1 MKIAVNTSIS
11 IGDLDFSALE
21 ELGETVYFRDPSKEE
36 LIAAAADCDAIMI
49 NKELITEEV
58 LAACP
63 RIKYIG
69 VFATGYN
76 VVDLE
81 ACRKRGITVTNVP
94 GYSTNSVAQHVFAL
108 VLSIF
113 DKIREYA
120 SSVDAGDWVKSKTF
134 NYFPWP
140 TRELNGKT
148 FGILGYGS
156 IGKAVAKI
164 ADAFGM
170 NVVVSTRTFPQNC
183 PYKVVGLDELLA
195 VSDILTLH
203 CPLTAATD
211 KIINAQ
217 TLSKM
222 KDGAVLINTARG
234 GLLDEAAVR
243 AALDCGKLAAAGV
256 DVVTVEPM
264 RPDNP
269 LLNAK
274 NCVIT
279 PHVAWCPLE
288 ARIRLLDVATE
299 NLRAYINGSPQ
310 NVVSAANRV

>member
-11 IGDLDFSALE
+11 IGDLDFSGFE
-21 ELGETVYFRDPSKEE
+21 KLGEIVYFRDPSKEE

-49 NKELITEEV
+49 NKEIITEEV
-58 LAACP
+58 LDACP

-108 VLSIF
+108 VLAIY
-113 DKIREYA
+113 DKIREYT

-140 TRELNGKT
+140 TFELSGKT

-156 IGKAVAKI
+156 IGKTVAKI
-164 ADAFGM
+164 AEAFGM
-170 NVVVSTRTFPQNC
+170 NVVVSTRTFPKNC
-183 PYKVVGLDELLA
+183 PYKVAGLDELLA
-195 VSDILTLH
+195 ESDILSLH
-203 CPLTAATD
+203 CPLTPATD
-211 KIINAQ
+211 KIINAS
-217 TLSKM
+217 TLAKM
-222 KDGAVLINTARG
+222 KNGAVLINTARG

-243 AALDCGKLAAAGV
+243 AALDSGKLSAAGI

-264 RPDNP
+264 RPGNP

-274 NCVIT
+274 NCLIT

-288 ARIRLLDVATE
+288 ARIRLLDVALD
-299 NLRAYINGSPQ
+299 NLRGYLRGEPK
-310 NVVSAANRV
+310 NVV

>member
-11 IGDLDFSALE
+11 TGDLSFSALE
-21 ELGETVYFRDPSKEE
+21 ELGELVYFRDAPTEE
-36 LIAAAADCDAIMI
+36 LKVLAADCDAIMI
-49 NKELITEEV
+49 NKEEITEEL

-63 RIKYIG
+63 KVKYIG

-76 VVDLE
+76 VVNLA

-108 VLSIF
+108 LLALY
-113 DKIREYA
+113 DKIREYT
-120 SSVDAGDWVKSKTF
+120 SSVDSGDWVKSRTF

-140 TRELNGKT
+140 TYELYGKT

-170 NVVVSTRTFPQNC
+170 NVVVSTRTPPKDC
-183 PYKVVGLDELLA
+183 PFKVTDFAELLR
-195 VSDILTLH
+195 VSDVLTLH
-203 CPLTAATD
+203 CPLNSATD
-211 KIINAQ
+211 KIINER
-217 TLSKM
+217 TLSLM

-234 GLLDEAAVR
+234 GLIDEAAVR
-243 AALDCGKLAAAGV
+243 KALDSGKLSGAGV
-256 DVVTVEPM
+256 DVVTYEPM
-264 RPDNP
+264 RADNP
-269 LLNAK
+269 LLGAK
-274 NCVIT
+274 NCLIT

-288 ARIRLLDVATE
+288 ARRRLLQIATD
-299 NLRAYINGSPQ
+299 NLKSYLLGSPV
-310 NVVSAANRV
+310 NVVS

>member
-11 IGDLDFSALE
+11 IGDLNFSELE
-21 ELGETVYFRDPSKEE
+21 KLGEVVYFRDPSKEE
-36 LIAAAADCDAIMI
+36 LIAAASDCDAIMI

-63 RIKYIG
+63 KIKYIG

-94 GYSTNSVAQHVFAL
+94 AYSTNSVAQHVFAL
-108 VLSIF
+108 VLAIF
-113 DKIREYA
+113 DRIREYT
-120 SSVDAGDWVKSKTF
+120 SSVDAGDWVRSKTF
-134 NYFPWP
+134 NYFPWN
-140 TRELNGKT
+140 TYELSGKT

-164 ADAFGM
+164 AEAFGM
-170 NVVVSTRTFPQNC
+170 KVVISTRTFPKNC
-183 PYKVVGLDELLA
+183 PYEVVGFEKLLE

-211 KIINAQ
+211 KIINADS
-217 TLSKM
+217 LSKM

-243 AALDCGKLAAAGV
+243 AALNSGKLAAAGV

-269 LLNAK
+269 LLHAK
-274 NCVIT
+274 NCLIT
-279 PHVAWCPLE
+279 PHIAWCPLE
-288 ARIRLLDVATE
+288 ARIRLLNIATQ
-299 NLRAYINGSPQ
+299 NLKDFIEGRAN
-310 NVVSAANRV
+310 NVVS

>member
-11 IGDLDFSALE
+11 IGDLNFSGLE
-21 ELGETVYFRDPSKEE
+21 KLGELVFFRDPSTEE
-36 LIAAAADCDAIMI
+36 LIKAAADCDAIMI
-49 NKELITEEV
+49 NKEQITEEV

-63 RIKYIG
+63 KVKYIG

-81 ACRKRGITVTNVP
+81 ACRRHGVTVTNVP

-108 VLSIF
+108 ILAIY
-113 DKIREYA
+113 DKIREYTD
-120 SSVDAGDWVKSKTF
+120 SVDAGDWVRSRTF
-134 NYFPWP
+134 NYFPWA
-140 TRELNGKT
+140 TYELNGKT
-148 FGILGYGS
+148 LGILGYGS

-170 NVVVSTRTFPQNC
+170 NVVISTRTPPKGC
-183 PYKVVGLDELLA
+183 PYKVVNFEELLR

-203 CPLTAATD
+203 CPLNAGTN
-211 KIINAQ
+211 KIINEHS
-217 TLSKM
+217 LSLM

-234 GLLDEAAVR
+234 GLIDEGAVK
-243 AALDCGKLAAAGV
+243 AALESGKLAAAGV

-264 RPDNP
+264 LADNP

-274 NCVIT
+274 NCLIT
-279 PHVAWCPLE
+279 PHIAWCPLE
-288 ARIRLLDVATE
+288 ARQRLLEIAVD
-299 NLRAYINGSPQ
+299 NLKGFIEGKPI
-310 NVVSAANRV
+310 NVVS

>member
-11 IGDLDFSALE
+11 IGDLDFSELE
-21 ELGETVYFRDPSKEE
+21 KLGEVVYFKDPTKEE
-36 LIAAAADCDAIMI
+36 LISAAADCDAIMI
-49 NKELITEEV
+49 NKENITEET

-63 RIKYIG
+63 KIKYIG

-81 ACRKRGITVTNVP
+81 ACRKRGVTVTNVP

-108 VLSIF
+108 ILSIY

-120 SSVDAGDWVKSKTF
+120 SSVEAGDWVKSKTF

-140 TRELNGKT
+140 TYELYGKT
-148 FGILGYGS
+148 LGILGYGS

-170 NVVVSTRTFPQNC
+170 NVVISTRTMPKECKFR
-183 PYKVVGLDELLA
+183 VTGLEELLS

-203 CPLTAATD
+203 CPLNASTD
-211 KIINAQ
+211 KIINAR
-217 TLSKM
+217 TLSLM

-234 GLLDEAAVR
+234 GLLDEAAVK
-243 AALDCGKLAAAGV
+243 AALESGKLAAAGV

-264 RPDNP
+264 RADNP
-269 LLNAK
+269 LFKAK
-274 NCVIT
+274 NCIIT

-288 ARIRLLDVATE
+288 ARIRLLKTAEE
-299 NLRAYINGSPQ
+299 NFKAYLKGKPV
-310 NVVSAANRV
+310 NVVS

>member
-11 IGDLDFSALE
+11 IGDLNFSELE
-21 ELGETVYFRDPSKEE
+21 KLGEVVYFRDPSKEE
-36 LIAAAADCDAIMI
+36 LIAAASDCDAIMI

-63 RIKYIG
+63 KIKYIG

-94 GYSTNSVAQHVFAL
+94 AYSTNSVAQHVFAL
-108 VLSIF
+108 VLAIF
-113 DKIREYA
+113 DRIREYT
-120 SSVDAGDWVKSKTF
+120 SSVDAGDWVRSKTF
-134 NYFPWP
+134 NYFPWN
-140 TRELNGKT
+140 TYELSGKT

-164 ADAFGM
+164 AEAFGM
-170 NVVVSTRTFPQNC
+170 KVVISTRTFPQNC
-183 PYKVVGLDELLA
+183 PYEVVGFEKLLE

-211 KIINAQ
+211 KIINADS
-217 TLSKM
+217 LSKM

-243 AALDCGKLAAAGV
+243 AALDGGKLAAAGV

-269 LLNAK
+269 LLHAK
-274 NCVIT
+274 NCLIT
-279 PHVAWCPLE
+279 PHIAWCPLE
-288 ARIRLLDVATE
+288 ARIRLLNIATQ
-299 NLRAYINGSPQ
+299 NLKDFIEGRAN
-310 NVVSAANRV
+310 NVVS

>member
-11 IGDLDFSALE
+11 IGDLNFSELE
-21 ELGETVYFRDPSKEE
+21 KLGEVVYFRDPSKEE
-36 LIAAAADCDAIMI
+36 LIAAASDCDAIMI

-63 RIKYIG
+63 KIKYIG

-108 VLSIF
+108 ILAVF
-113 DKIREYA
+113 DKIREYT
-120 SSVDAGDWVKSKTF
+120 SSVDEGDWVKSKTF

-140 TRELNGKT
+140 TFELNGKT
-148 FGILGYGS
+148 LGILGYGS

-164 ADAFGM
+164 GEAFGM
-170 NVVVSTRTFPQNC
+170 NVVVSTRTYPKNC
-183 PYKVVGLDELLA
+183 PYKVVGFSELLA
-195 VSDILTLH
+195 VSDVLTLH

-211 KIINAQ
+211 KIINEK
-217 TLSKM
+217 TLAEM

-243 AALDCGKLAAAGV
+243 AALNSGKLAAAGV

-264 RPDNP
+264 REDNP
-269 LLNAK
+269 LLHAK
-274 NCVIT
+274 NCLIT

-288 ARIRLLDVATE
+288 ARIRLLNVATQ
-299 NLRAYINGSPQ
+299 NLKDYIEGRAN
-310 NVVSAANRV
+310 NVVS